1 MFHPLYR
8 YGRWI
13 ALPLTAWAI
22 ALLAVHFSRATQ
34 SPLLAA
40 TVPLN
45 TPNYDPST
53 RPTDDSDWL
62 DSSDTLDVVGLQ
74 QRFESVASKVAPAVV
89 AVSAA
94 ETATD
99 SDDAT
104 RSDDLNVQKL
114 QDLLGK
120 TTRTVG
126 SGFIIDPD
134 GFILTNEHVI
144 EDSEQFWVTTDD
156 HRVYP
161 AVVVGADPR
170 ADLAVLKIPASNLPT
185 VRMNPCGC
193 QRGQWAITLGN
204 PYGLATEGEMSLS
217 VGVISA
223 IDRALPHLANR
234 ENRLYTHLIQTTA
247 QINPGNSG
255 GPLFN
260 LNGEVVGVNAAVILP
275 QRQTNGIGFALPITP
290 QLLAEVAN
298 LRQGKEIVYSYLGV
312 VVTTPT
318 ISERRDLGLTD
329 IGGAR
334 IESIEP
340 ASPAAAPG
348 GLQADD
354 VVIELDHQKIFDSDQ
369 FVRQVG
375 AWPIDTNLPLRILRD
390 GHAMDVNLVP
400 IKRPI
405 QYAVCEQTQRLR
417 WRGLVLGPIPPN
429 WLGAGAIAAASKD
442 KRVAGLLVIAVNDDS
457 PLKSQGIAPGSVIT
471 SIGGKPVNTI
481 VEMQNL
487 LNDLPPSQCT
497 VQLAPTVT
505 QVVSV
510 QK

>member
-1 MFHPLYR
+1 MLRPLYR

-22 ALLAVHFSRATQ
+22 AAIGVHYTHPASET
-34 SPLLAA
+34 LLAA
-40 TVPLN
+40 PDASTLSQA
-45 TPNYDPST
+45 DPTT
-53 RPTDDSDWL
+53 RPIDESDYL
-62 DSSDTLDVVGLQ
+62 DSSDTIDVVGLQ
-74 QRFESVASKVAPAVV
+74 ARFESVAAKVAPAVV

-104 RSDDLNVQKL
+104 RADDLNGQKL

-126 SGFIIDPD
+126 SGFIIDQS

-161 AVVVGADPR
+161 AVVVAADPR
-170 ADLAVLKIPASNLPT
+170 ADLAVLKIPANNLPT
-185 VRMNPCGC
+185 VRLNSAGC

-223 IDRALPHLANR
+223 VDRALPHLANR

-260 LNGEVVGVNAAVILP
+260 LEGEVIGVNAAVILP

-290 QLLAEVAN
+290 QLLSEVAS
-298 LRQGKEIVYSYLGV
+298 LRQGKEIAYSYLGV
-312 VVTTPT
+312 IVTTPT
-318 ISERRDLGLTD
+318 PSERQQLNLTD
-329 IGGAR
+329 ISGAR
-334 IESIEP
+334 IESTEP

-348 GLQADD
+348 GLQVGDI
-354 VVIELDHQKIFDSDQ
+354 VIAMQNQKIADSDQ

-375 AWPIDTNLPLRILRD
+375 SWPIGQPLHLQVLRD
-390 GHAMDVNLVP
+390 GHSKQITLTP

-405 QYAVCEQTQRLR
+405 QYAICEQTQRLH
-417 WRGLVLGPIPPN
+417 WRGALLGPIPDN
-429 WLGAGAIAAASKD
+429 WLGATAIAAASKD
-442 KRVAGLLVIAVNDDS
+442 KRVSGLLVIAVNDDS
-457 PLKSQGIAPGSVIT
+457 PLKSQGLSPGSVVT
-471 SIGGKPVNTI
+471 AIGGRPVNSI
-481 VEMQNL
+481 LEMQTI
-487 LNDLPPSQCT
+487 LNELPPSQCSL
-497 VQLAPTVT
+497 QLAPTIA